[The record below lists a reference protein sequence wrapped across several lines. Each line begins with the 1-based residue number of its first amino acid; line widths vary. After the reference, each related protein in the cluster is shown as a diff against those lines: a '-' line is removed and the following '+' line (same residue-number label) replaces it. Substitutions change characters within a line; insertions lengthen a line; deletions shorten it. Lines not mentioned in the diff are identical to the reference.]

1 MLRWFMNWF
10 IVFGIC
16 DYGKFYSV
24 VENLTKGGYF
34 CLFECEITSKYG
46 QARIRSQPRVEPI
59 CEIVSL
65 QGDGLVLLQTQ
76 CNTFIDC
83 NIEHTDST

>member
-1 MLRWFMNWF
+1 MALLEILPEVGN
-10 IVFGIC
+10 
-16 DYGKFYSV
+16 FY
-24 VENLTKGGYF
+24 
-34 CLFECEITSKYG
+34 LFECEISSKYG
-46 QARIRSQPRVEPI
+46 QACVVFQPRGEPI

-65 QGDGLVLLQTQ
+65 QGDGLAQLQTQ